1 MRAVPILALTLLL
14 AGCGAQETLD
24 DAREQV
30 AQLRERAD
38 EYRDRADDLRR
49 EVADLPAR
57 VRERVRETLEELE
70 QAVPEASLPEPSSG
84 DRADDT
90 AVERFLTRTLRSV
103 DTYWTRTLTEAGRPE
118 PRVGYAWVEP
128 GSRVLS
134 RCGIAADDRAAFYC
148 PADDTIFIG
157 QRFARDLWDGVSQD
171 FPGQAA
177 GEGRARGDFGLA
189 YVVAHEYAHNLQEE
203 LGFFARRTGREAR
216 PFELQADCLA
226 GAWGNAVY
234 REGGITEEDV
244 QEALSTALAA
254 GDFEVGSEQHHG
266 TPAERRD
273 AWLLGWSTGEPAE
286 CTRFVAA

>member
-1 MRAVPILALTLLL
+1 MRAIAILALTVLL
-14 AGCGAQETLD
+14 AGCGAQETLE
-24 DAREQV
+24 DARQQV

-49 EVADLPAR
+49 EVSDLPAR
-57 VRERVRETLEELE
+57 VRQRVRETLEELE

-84 DRADDT
+84 DRTDDT

-103 DTYWTRTLTEAGRPE
+103 DTYWTRTLTEAGRP
-118 PRVGYAWVEP
+118 
-128 GSRVLS
+128 
-134 RCGIAADDRAAFYC
+134 
-148 PADDTIFIG
+148 
-157 QRFARDLWDGVSQD
+157 
-171 FPGQAA
+171 
-177 GEGRARGDFGLA
+177 
-189 YVVAHEYAHNLQEE
+189 
-203 LGFFARRTGREAR
+203 
-216 PFELQADCLA
+216 ELQADCLA